1 MVNVQFHRYAV
12 VVATSAL
19 MLIAIG
25 AYLTSQA
32 SGAQT
37 ASRGMINAVVHRD
50 AAVVVVILAIGLA
63 VWQAQADEGHLLG
76 WAAAGLLLAD
86 GWAGWLGRPLLHASL
101 APLAFSVLV
110 TIAILTSSLWAE
122 VPELVDGG
130 AAPLLRPLAIA
141 TPPLVLLQTVLG
153 AAYRHKLIGVI
164 PHLGG
169 AMIVSFAALIAAMLV
184 IQRYPGHRAL
194 GFAANWLISIVLA
207 QVVLGVTAFAMQLL
221 EVKNTIAVIVATASH
236 VVVGSLTLSASLVLA
251 MQVQRNVRHARL
263 AERA

>member
-76 WAAAGLLLAD
+76 WAAAG
-86 GWAGWLGRPLLHASL
+86 
-101 APLAFSVLV
+101 
-110 TIAILTSSLWAE
+110 
-122 VPELVDGG
+122 
-130 AAPLLRPLAIA
+130 
-141 TPPLVLLQTVLG
+141 
-153 AAYRHKLIGVI
+153 
-164 PHLGG
+164 
-169 AMIVSFAALIAAMLV
+169 
-184 IQRYPGHRAL
+184 
-194 GFAANWLISIVLA
+194 
-207 QVVLGVTAFAMQLL
+207 
-221 EVKNTIAVIVATASH
+221 
-236 VVVGSLTLSASLVLA
+236 
-251 MQVQRNVRHARL
+251 
-263 AERA
+263 